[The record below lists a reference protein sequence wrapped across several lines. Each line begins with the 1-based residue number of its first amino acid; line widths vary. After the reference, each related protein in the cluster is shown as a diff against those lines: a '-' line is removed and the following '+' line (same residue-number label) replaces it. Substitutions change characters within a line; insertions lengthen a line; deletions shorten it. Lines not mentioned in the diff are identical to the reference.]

1 MGVDIRKPPKK
12 YSPILVK
19 AKADNLNEA
28 DTVQRVVKVFEDVL
42 GYDALEEITRET
54 AIKDKYCDLGIKIDG
69 TIRLLVEVKSA
80 TTTLRERHI
89 EQARNYAANSNL
101 RWVLLTNG
109 VQWILFHLTFEEGI
123 EATQAFDADVEL
135 DADRASELLALL
147 HKQSICKGA
156 PDEYWQQKSALSA
169 ASIGNALFAEPVLML
184 IRREI
189 RRRES
194 LLIDVEDLGAALH
207 GMFSTEA
214 REQIGPFKIRRKRAR
229 RAPGEPQAEEKKAE
243 PGADKKP
250 EPAGA

>member
-1 MGVDIRKPPKK
+1 MAVDIRKPLKK

-19 AKADNLNEA
+19 AKTDNLNEA

-42 GYDALEEITRET
+42 GYDALEEVTREA

-80 TTTLRERHI
+80 STTLRERHI
-89 EQARNYAANSNL
+89 DQAKSYAANSNL

-109 VQWILFHLTFEEGI
+109 VQWILYHLTFEEGI
-123 EATQAFDADVEL
+123 DAVQAFDVDVEQDV
-135 DADRASELLALL
+135 DAAAEKVALL
-147 HKQSICKGA
+147 HKQSISRGA
-156 PDEYWQQKSALSA
+156 LDEYWQQKSATSPV
-169 ASIGNALFAEPVLML
+169 SIGNALFTEPVLML

-189 RRRES
+189 RRREG

-229 RAPGEPQAEEKKAE
+229 RAPGDPQGAEKKAE
-243 PGADKKP
+243 PVGA
-250 EPAGA
+250 